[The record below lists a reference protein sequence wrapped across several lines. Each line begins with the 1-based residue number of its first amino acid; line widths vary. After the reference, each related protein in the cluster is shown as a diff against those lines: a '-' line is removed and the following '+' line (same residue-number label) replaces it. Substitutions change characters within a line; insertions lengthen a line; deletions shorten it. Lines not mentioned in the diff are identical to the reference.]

1 MIPRSTHQIIYG
13 KTNIGSPLDRELP
26 MFSVAYV
33 YTNHTE
39 ASAAVAAERADPIS
53 ANSFLNAV
61 TLLSFLKITAFIPS
75 ATAVTAF
82 FAVKIGISGSSRLKH
97 SARPNCNAPPPISV
111 IPVSRRSAAASGCK
125 AFTASLTKRMSAVCP
140 LCAVRRKRKRKQSW
154 QR

>member
-1 MIPRSTHQIIYG
+1 
-13 KTNIGSPLDRELP
+13 

-33 YTNHTE
+33 YINHTD

-53 ANSFLNAV
+53 VNSFLNAV

-111 IPVSRRSAAASGCK
+111 IPVSRRSAAPPAAKPS
-125 AFTASLTKRMSAVCP
+125 RHP
-140 LCAVRRKRKRKQSW
+140 
-154 QR
+154 